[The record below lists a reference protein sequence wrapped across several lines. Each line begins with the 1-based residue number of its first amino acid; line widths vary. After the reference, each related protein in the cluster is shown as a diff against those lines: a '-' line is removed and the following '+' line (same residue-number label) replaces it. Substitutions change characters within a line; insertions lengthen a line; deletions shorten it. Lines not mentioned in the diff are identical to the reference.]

1 MNTSNLLTLRFS
13 RFWFLLGMAIVT
25 LVVTACLVPSH
36 VLPTVGVSDKIEHGV
51 AFFTLTIWFAGLLP
65 RRDYVFLF
73 LAMIALGGGI
83 EVAQGLMG
91 LGREADIWDL
101 VADAKGV
108 CAGVAVA
115 LTPLGRWPSL
125 LEGLLV
131 QRIA

>member
-1 MNTSNLLTLRFS
+1 MNTSNLLALRFS
-13 RFWFLLGMAIVT
+13 RLWFFVGMAIVAA
-25 LVVTACLVPSH
+25 VVTACLVPMQ
-36 VLPTVGVSDKIEHGV
+36 VLPTVGVSDKIEHSL
-51 AFFTLTIWFAGLLP
+51 AFFTLAIWFAGLVP

-83 EVAQGLMG
+83 EVAQGLMS

-101 VADAKGV
+101 VADAKGAF
-108 CAGVAVA
+108 AGVALA

>member
-1 MNTSNLLTLRFS
+1 MNTSNLLALRFS
-13 RFWFLLGMAIVT
+13 RLWFFAGMAIVAA
-25 LVVTACLVPSH
+25 VVTACLVPSH
-36 VLPTVGVSDKIEHGV
+36 VLPTVGVYDKIEHSV
-51 AFFTLTIWFAGLLP
+51 AFFTLAIWFDGLLP

-83 EVAQGLMG
+83 EVAQSLMG

-101 VADAKGV
+101 VADAKGA
-108 CAGVAVA
+108 CAGVALA
-115 LTPLGRWPSL
+115 LTPLGRWPAL

>member
-1 MNTSNLLTLRFS
+1 MNTSNLLALRFS
-13 RFWFLLGMAIVT
+13 RVWFFLGMAIVAA
-25 LVVTACLVPSH
+25 VVTVCLVPSQ
-36 VLPTVGVSDKIEHGV
+36 VLPTVGVSDKIEHSL
-51 AFFTLTIWFAGLLP
+51 AFFTLAIWFAGLVP

-83 EVAQGLMG
+83 EVAQGLMS

-108 CAGVAVA
+108 CAGVVLA
-115 LTPLGRWPSL
+115 LTPVGRWPSL